1 MNNQPQLFKQ
11 AGHTSDQSAA
21 ISYTV
26 EADAAYEVICEALM
40 KGSSAF
46 DAVITTAAGHAAEI
60 RVCEIAGDGETIRD
74 VIRRAETDLER
85 DRDIMRYEDEWNPHL
100 NDSWW

>member
-1 MNNQPQLFKQ
+1 MNQHQLFKQ
-11 AGHTSDQSAA
+11 PSDMPNQSGA

-26 EADAAYEVICEALM
+26 TADAAYEVICEALM
-40 KGSSAF
+40 KGSAAF

-74 VIRRAETDLER
+74 VIRRAESDLER
-85 DRDIMRYEDEWNPHL
+85 DRDIMRNEDEWNPHL

>member
-1 MNNQPQLFKQ
+1 MNQSQLFKHPTE
-11 AGHTSDQSAA
+11 APDHKGP
-21 ISYTV
+21 IRYTV
-26 EADAAYEVICEALM
+26 TADAAYEVICEALM
-40 KGSSAF
+40 KGSAAF

-74 VIRRAETDLER
+74 VIRRAESDLER
-85 DRDIMRYEDEWNPHL
+85 DRDIMRNEDEWNPHL

>member
-1 MNNQPQLFKQ
+1 MNQSQLFTQ
-11 AGHTSDQSAA
+11 AGQASDQSGT

-40 KGSSAF
+40 KGSAAL
-46 DAVITTAAGHAAEI
+46 DALITTDGGYTVEI
-60 RVCEIAGDGETIRD
+60 RVCEIAGDSETIRD
-74 VIRRAETDLER
+74 VIRRAESDLER
-85 DRDIMRYEDEWNPHL
+85 DREIMRYEDEWNPHL